1 MEANKTIN
9 PLTGH
14 QWDINSLVEKLLEHK
29 DALLQA
35 QEKNITMAAQLRELE
50 RQVKDAEDLRSEHDN
65 QSQLLADKMR
75 ENKYIHQELSR
86 MSSLMS
92 VRLQENEELKS
103 TITDLQTQ
111 LKNSQADRDLLAI
124 MLTEMENSVRDE
136 SRTNIPARSSKENPK
151 DWKNILKGK

>member
-103 TITDLQTQ
+103 TIADLQTQ